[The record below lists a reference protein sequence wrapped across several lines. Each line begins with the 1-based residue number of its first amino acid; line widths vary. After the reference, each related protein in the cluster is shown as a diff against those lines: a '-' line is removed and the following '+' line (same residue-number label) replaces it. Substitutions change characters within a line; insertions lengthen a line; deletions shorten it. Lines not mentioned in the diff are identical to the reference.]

1 MNKQNDGL
9 FNMNNEYLPL
19 AQWLQQILATT
30 PQHPNAGLVTITE
43 NSDQFDDA
51 YHLAF
56 YRQLPDFVHALL
68 NNATQETIIRFA
80 PLVFHLI
87 GCPTCHEAYIEIYD
101 SMRATIGIDET
112 PTMTSPLP
120 QSITTTSTRVLVFTC
135 QLLIQQAAQVLREAR
150 HEHSDHVAWARSLL
164 QQAIYLSSHVMQSTQ
179 RQRALQDLVKVA
191 TFFEDTTTPPEHSY
205 LPVLSAGSGPRQG
218 KIRRR
223 AETLE
228 RPGGQAAIYLQ
239 TGLSRQEGMI
249 TQNQDVLEL
258 HLEELGQELRGRFLI
273 ITIPFGSL
281 LEPVRWVGGN
291 PRAIRSNIPVGEDGS
306 LTTPLGRTDLEL
318 SNLEDHNLL
327 EAMFTKLNIR
337 PVDY

>member
-1 MNKQNDGL
+1 MNKQNDEL
-9 FNMNNEYLPL
+9 FNTSNEYLPL
-19 AQWLQQILATT
+19 AQWLQQILATA
-30 PQHPNAGLVTITE
+30 PEHSNAGLATITG
-43 NSDQFDDA
+43 NRDQFDDE
-51 YHLAF
+51 YHVAF

-68 NNATQETIIRFA
+68 NNASQEVIIRFA

-87 GCPTCHEAYIEIYD
+87 GCPTCHEAYLEIYD
-101 SMRATIGIDET
+101 SMRATIGLDET

-150 HEHSDHVAWARSLL
+150 HEHNDQDAWARSLL

-191 TFFEDTTTPPEHSY
+191 TFFEDTTTPLEHSY
-205 LPVLSAGSGPRQG
+205 LPVLSAGSGSRQG

-223 AETLE
+223 ADTLE
-228 RPGGQAAIYLQ
+228 RPGGQVAIYLQ

-258 HLEELGQELRGRFLI
+258 HLEDLGQELRGRFLI

-291 PRAIRSNIPVGEDGS
+291 PNAIRSNIPVGEDGS
-306 LTTPLGRTDLEL
+306 LTTPLGRTDLQL

-337 PVDY
+337 PAD